1 MEYDCATFPFYR
13 RAIRAILRKYPLRFV
28 GVFGL
33 IISKHYLVV
42 TINFSSNNLLRRYY
56 FNLFLLV
63 IFFGCTTDEQ
73 SSNLTSDDPLIG
85 TWNNFHTDEDV
96 SWDRDTTLIILED
109 GTAIFKNKRS
119 VDTCT
124 LICEGTWKNITSEID
139 DNSPSIIQYYRFDF
153 EYCGDETCAI
163 IEGNKP
169 LVESLTNIFDG
180 GWKKLGIKFNSN
192 GWSEFTMFDSCDD
205 NSDVNCIWTKE

>member
-1 MEYDCATFPFYR
+1 M
-13 RAIRAILRKYPLRFV
+13 RF
-28 GVFGL
+28 
-33 IISKHYLVV
+33 
-42 TINFSSNNLLRRYY
+42 Y

-85 TWNNFHTDEDV
+85 IWNYYLRNYG
-96 SWDRDTTLIILED
+96 SWDRDTTLIISED
-109 GTAIFKNKRS
+109 GSVTFKNKRS

-139 DNSPSIIQYYRFDF
+139 KNSPSTIQYYKFDF
-153 EYCGDETCAI
+153 EYCGDESCAS
-163 IEGNKP
+163 IEDNAIV
-169 LVESLTNIFDG
+169 VESLTNDISS
-180 GWKKLGIKFNSN
+180 GWRELGIKFNSN